1 MLSPA
6 GLRLRMLPL
15 ILSAFLVSLAGAVA
29 PGPVLAVTIAK
40 GIKSPWAGLQIALAH
55 VLIDVSIIVI
65 LYFGLGDFLQAKPL
79 QSSLNIVGG
88 LLIVYMFR
96 SRTAI
101 IRGEKRGLHHNAFL
115 LGILTTLFNPVFSPW
130 WLTIGSMFVMQFRQ
144 FDTAGL
150 LAFIVSA
157 EIPNL
162 LWYPF
167 ASLMVYKTGSTDRGW
182 MIKKWLFIICSLF
195 LVGFGIWFIL
205 SGVHTA
211 LS

>member
-1 MLSPA
+1 ML
-6 GLRLRMLPL
+6 LL
-15 ILSAFLVSLAGAVA
+15 ILSAFLVSLAGAIS
-29 PGPVLAVTIAK
+29 PGPILAVTIAK

-55 VLIDVSIIVI
+55 ILIDISIIII

-88 LLIVYMFR
+88 LLIVWLGVYMFR

-101 IRGEKRGLHHNAFL
+101 IQGEKKGLHHNAFL
-115 LGILTTLFNPVFSPW
+115 LGILTTLFNPVFLPW

-144 FDTAGL
+144 FGTSGL
-150 LAFIVSA
+150 LALIVSA

-162 LWYPF
+162 VWYPF
-167 ASLMVYKTGSTDRGW
+167 VSLMTYKTGSTDRGL
-182 MIKKWLFIICSLF
+182 MIKQWLFIICSLF
-195 LVGFGIWFIL
+195 LVGFGTWFVF
-205 SGVHTA
+205 SGVRTA